1 MKSIF
6 SISRLFFL
14 KTIVS
19 LILVGSLFACS
30 KEVIPSDIDFQRQLV
45 GGTGNF
51 QNTFKIW
58 KLDSMSVDGKNYALT
73 TNQKKYT
80 KKFYHSGAY
89 IDSDGFAGT
98 WDISEINTL
107 NHITTGALPTTKLT
121 SKYEIVDVNSA
132 KLNLKLLNTTVKYE
146 YFFIISN

>member
-1 MKSIF
+1 MNLIF
-6 SISRLFFL
+6 SIKRPFLLKSIAFLFVL
-14 KTIVS
+14 
-19 LILVGSLFACS
+19 GCLFSCS
-30 KEVIPSDIDFQRQLV
+30 KEVIPSDIDFQRHLV

-58 KLDSMSVDGKNYALT
+58 KLDSMSVDGKAYALT
-73 TNQKKYT
+73 VNQKKYT

-107 NHITTGALPTTKLT
+107 NHVTTGALPTTKLT

-132 KLNLKLLNTTVKYE
+132 QLNLKLLNTTVKYE

>member
-1 MKSIF
+1 MNLIF
-6 SISRLFFL
+6 SIRRPFLLKSIAFLFVL
-14 KTIVS
+14 
-19 LILVGSLFACS
+19 GCLFSCS
-30 KEVIPSDIDFQRQLV
+30 KEVIPSDIDFQRHLV

-58 KLDSMSVDGKNYALT
+58 KLDSMSVDGKAYALT
-73 TNQKKYT
+73 VNQKKYT

-107 NHITTGALPTTKLT
+107 NHVTTGALPTTKLT

-132 KLNLKLLNTTVKYE
+132 QLNLKLLNTTVKYE